1 MKTYLMLIP
10 FLLLISGCSILSGDD
25 EASEVNIRLSNVS
38 PYTYQDIRVSTTG
51 DEVSYG
57 DLGSGEF
64 TDYKSFEKAYRYG
77 FVELQIN
84 GSTYTIQPID
94 YVGETPLE
102 NGYYTY
108 QVSANDSDDRF
119 GKLSL
124 TLINN

>member
-1 MKTYLMLIP
+1 MKIYLMLIP
-10 FLLLISGCSILSGDD
+10 FLILITGCSILSGDD
-25 EASEVNIRLSNVS
+25 EATEVFIRLSNVS
-38 PYTYQDIRVSTTG
+38 SYTYQDIRVSTTG
-51 DEVSYG
+51 GEVSYG
-57 DLGSGEF
+57 DLESGEF

-84 GSTYTIQPID
+84 GSTYTLQPID